1 MLDPSGAVN
10 HSGNSVTTFI
20 RNIATRPRR
29 RAGRA
34 SSRPPLEMSRPQNP
48 AATRDDTPGVLPPP
62 AARRSPRDPHLGRT
76 VALWE
81 RTPFPDFRR
90 GGSPRPPPAGRA
102 ACAAARLRGRGRGK
116 RWRGRGRLFS
126 STEYAGLLE
135 ERTHRIGRS
144 RALLEPGSRLFRIH
158 VDHRGIGTRVVIA
171 DRRDEASVA
180 G

>member
-10 HSGNSVTTFI
+10 HSGNSVTTLI
-20 RNIATRPRR
+20 RNIAIRPRR

-62 AARRSPRDPHLGRT
+62 AARRSRRDPHSART

-102 ACAAARLRGRGRGK
+102 ACAAARLRGGGGGGGDCFPPRSTPAFLRSERTVSVGSAP
-116 RWRGRGRLFS
+116 FS
-126 STEYAGLLE
+126 SQARACSAFTSITAGL
-135 ERTHRIGRS
+135 
-144 RALLEPGSRLFRIH
+144 A
-158 VDHRGIGTRVVIA
+158 RGL
-171 DRRDEASVA
+171 
-180 G
+180 